1 MAQIQD
7 FKKKKVANNTITIPL
22 RIQRESAQKIDHLV
36 KRLHARSRN
45 EIIRDAIE
53 KYLAQMMN
61 AKIIEVRDLS
71 IDEAVKMIDDYIS
84 KHPGKHYVS
93 ELAEELGIELSTA
106 FKASQKLIDSGEA
119 RKRKVE

>member
-1 MAQIQD
+1 
-7 FKKKKVANNTITIPL
+7 
-22 RIQRESAQKIDHLV
+22 
-36 KRLHARSRN
+36 
-45 EIIRDAIE
+45 
-53 KYLAQMMN
+53 MMN